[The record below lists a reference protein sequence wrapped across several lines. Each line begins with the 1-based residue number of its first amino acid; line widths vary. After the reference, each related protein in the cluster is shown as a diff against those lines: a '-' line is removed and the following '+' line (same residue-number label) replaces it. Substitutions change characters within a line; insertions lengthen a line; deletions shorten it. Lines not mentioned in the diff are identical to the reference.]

1 MYNRL
6 VQATQINAKEPFPC
20 SILEYNKTQMHL
32 AEKWFYKT
40 IEKQE
45 RGKINI
51 AAHSDKFMTVEARL
65 WAQLRLSPLQRA

>member
-20 SILEYNKTQMHL
+20 SILEYNETQMQL
-32 AEKWFYKT
+32 AEVWFDKT
-40 IEKQE
+40 IVKRE

-51 AAHSDKFMTVEARL
+51 VAHSGGFKRAEARL
-65 WAQLRLSPLQRA
+65 WALL